1 MTSTRAFSSPIST
14 GEQVTAS
21 AFNQLDDGQ
30 YYSVSR
36 NGSVSL
42 AASSTIDLGSGA
54 LDFTISG
61 TGTGRLK
68 LKATTTQFTGSGWP
82 EVESRAVTGWVPPTS
97 CDFLEADW
105 VASASAYTQK
115 LASKVIRFYLTL
127 PIDGQLDAVR
137 IGFQKAAAASG
148 LPGVMPNIS
157 LDYLTLATGAY
168 TNLGSVSDT
177 AASEAAYEAYH
188 IVSLTSLTHT
198 VAVGRRYILTVTGD
212 NNTTSSSD
220 GLLVTSPYVDLTAL
234 KLRYP

>member
-1 MTSTRAFSSPIST
+1 MASTRAFTAPIST
-14 GEQVTAS
+14 GEQVSAA

-42 AASSTIDLGSGA
+42 AVTSTIDMGSGA
-54 LDFTISG
+54 LDFVITG
-61 TGTGRLK
+61 TGTGRFK
-68 LKATTTQFTGSGWP
+68 PKATTTQFTGSGWP
-82 EVESRAVTGWVPPTS
+82 EVESRTVTSWVPPVS

-127 PIDGQLDAVR
+127 PIDAQLDAVR

-148 LPGVMPNIS
+148 LPGIMPQIS
-157 LDYLTLATGAY
+157 LDYLTLSTGAY
-168 TNLGSVSDT
+168 TNIGSVSDT

-188 IVSLTSLTHT
+188 IVSLTSLTHA

-220 GLLVTSPYVDLTAL
+220 GLLVVCPYVDLTVT
-234 KLRYP
+234 KLRFP